1 MDSHGS
7 VNISKH
13 QIIYYVIMNRHRS
26 VEISKQQ
33 IIYNVTMDIEAENNL

>member
-7 VNISKH
+7 VKISKH
-13 QIIYYVIMNRHRS
+13 QIIYNVIMNSHRS

-33 IIYNVTMDIEAENNL
+33 IIYNVTMNIEAENNL